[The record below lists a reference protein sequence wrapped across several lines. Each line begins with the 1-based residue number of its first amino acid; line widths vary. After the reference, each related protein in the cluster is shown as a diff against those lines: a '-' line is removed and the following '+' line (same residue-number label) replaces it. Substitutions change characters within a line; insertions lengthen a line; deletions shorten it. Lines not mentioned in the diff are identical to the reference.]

1 MRMGK
6 QKFGSEIPHK
16 APVLAVCEKKCSFSG
31 RHRAARLRFHLAPA
45 GALHFFIPL
54 L

>member
-1 MRMGK
+1 MRMCK
-6 QKFGSEIPHK
+6 QKYGSEIPHK
-16 APVLAVCEKKCSFSG
+16 GLVLAVCEKKCSFS
-31 RHRAARLRFHLAPA
+31 ARLRFHVAPA